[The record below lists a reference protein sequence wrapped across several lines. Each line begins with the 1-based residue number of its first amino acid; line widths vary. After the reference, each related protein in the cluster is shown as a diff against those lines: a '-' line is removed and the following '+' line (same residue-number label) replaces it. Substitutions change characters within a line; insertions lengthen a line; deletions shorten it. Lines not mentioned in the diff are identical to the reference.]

1 MNIRQARKV
10 LVRTAGNAE
19 YGGGRWHELDNGQ
32 TIARMRRRFRALA
45 RLRRKLG
52 QDRPGD
58 DECPF

>member
-10 LVRTAGNAE
+10 LVRTAGNAV
-19 YGGGRWHELDNGQ
+19 YYGGRWVEVDKGDTL
-32 TIARMRRRFRALA
+32 ARMRRRFRALD